1 MLAKMLILAPR
12 VQRAVRTSNY
22 LRADSDD
29 VAGDRGFNV
38 LLLHE

>member
-1 MLAKMLILAPR
+1 MLAEMLILAPR

-22 LRADSDD
+22 LRVDSDD
-29 VAGDRGFNV
+29 VAGDRDLNV